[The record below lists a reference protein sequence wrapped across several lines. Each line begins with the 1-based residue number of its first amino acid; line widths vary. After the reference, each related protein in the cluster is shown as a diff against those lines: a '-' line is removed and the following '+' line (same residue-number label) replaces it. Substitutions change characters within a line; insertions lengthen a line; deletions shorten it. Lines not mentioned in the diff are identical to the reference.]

1 MKRYVIQAKRILALC
16 CIVFTTAMVFTPN
29 TTASAKTLQELQN
42 ERDALA
48 KKTKEAKAAL
58 ENAKQ
63 QQLSLQQE
71 IDAFDQVVAAASE
84 EYNKSVEDLE
94 DVSNRL
100 EQSEA
105 DLAAAT
111 EEKEKQFDVFG
122 ERIKFFYENG
132 STGYLDVIFEATSI
146 SDMLA
151 RIQYVEDIMEYDNKI
166 LSNLKE
172 AENTIKVKTAEIAEE
187 KAEVE
192 ELVEENKQK
201 KQELDEAMNEKKAKL
216 LQYQNDEAKYQEM
229 IANDEKA
236 SQQVE
241 SLINQALAEAS
252 RSSSSSDSSGYVYT
266 GGKLN
271 WPVPAKAASSSSL
284 SSGFINRNNPVSG
297 RRELHPGYD
306 IPAPYGSN
314 IVAAESGTVIY
325 SGWMSGYGNT
335 IMIDHGG
342 GLVTLY
348 GHNSSLVVSKG
359 QSVSRGQTIA
369 KCGSTGNSTG
379 NHCHFEVRVNGKA
392 VSPASYLG
400 VPNVNY

>member
-1 MKRYVIQAKRILALC
+1 MKRYVIQAKRMLAVC
-16 CIVFTTAMVFTPN
+16 CIMLTAVMVFTPN
-29 TTASAKTLQELQN
+29 TTATAKTLQQLQD

-48 KKTKEAKAAL
+48 QKTKDAKAAL

-63 QQLSLQQE
+63 QQLTLQQE
-71 IDAFDQVVAAASE
+71 IDAFDQVLSAASE
-84 EYNKSVEDLE
+84 EYDKSLEDLN
-94 DVSNRL
+94 DVSGRL

-105 DLAAAT
+105 ELEKAT

-122 ERIKFFYENG
+122 DRIKFFYENG
-132 STGYLDVIFEATSI
+132 TTGYLDVIFESKSI

-151 RIQYVEDIMEYDNKI
+151 RIQYVEDIMEYDNEI

-192 ELVEENKQK
+192 ELVKENEQK
-201 KQELDEAMNEKKAKL
+201 KQELDEIMAEKKEKL
-216 LQYQNDEAKYQEM
+216 IQYQNDEAMYEEM

-236 SQQVE
+236 SRQVE
-241 SLINQALAEAS
+241 ALINQALSAS
-252 RSSSSSDSSGYVYT
+252 SYSSSYVYT
-266 GGKLN
+266 GGQLN

-284 SSGFINRNNPVSG
+284 SSGFINRNNPISG
-297 RRELHPGYD
+297 RRELHTGYD

-314 IVAAESGTVIY
+314 IVAAEAGTVIY
-325 SGWMSGYGNT
+325 SGWMNGYGNT

-359 QSVSRGQTIA
+359 QSVTRGQVIA

-392 VSPASYLG
+392 VSPEPYLG
-400 VPNVNY
+400 VGNVSY

>member
-1 MKRYVIQAKRILALC
+1 MKRYVIQAKRMLAVC
-16 CIVFTTAMVFTPN
+16 CIMLTAAMVFTPN
-29 TTASAKTLQELQN
+29 TTATAKTLQQLQD

-48 KKTKEAKAAL
+48 QKTKDAKAAL

-63 QQLSLQQE
+63 QQLTLQQE
-71 IDAFDQVVAAASE
+71 IDAFDQVLSAASE
-84 EYNKSVEDLE
+84 EYDKSLEDLN
-94 DVSNRL
+94 DVSGRL

-105 DLAAAT
+105 ELEKAT

-122 ERIKFFYENG
+122 DRIKFFYENG
-132 STGYLDVIFEATSI
+132 TTGYLDVIFESKSI

-151 RIQYVEDIMEYDNKI
+151 RIQYVEDIMEYDNEI

-187 KAEVE
+187 KAGVE
-192 ELVEENKQK
+192 ELVKENEQK
-201 KQELDEAMNEKKAKL
+201 KQELDEIMAEKKEKL
-216 LQYQNDEAKYQEM
+216 IQYQNDEAMYEEM

-236 SQQVE
+236 SRQVE
-241 SLINQALAEAS
+241 ALINQALSAS
-252 RSSSSSDSSGYVYT
+252 SYSSSYVYT
-266 GGKLN
+266 GGQLN

-284 SSGFINRNNPVSG
+284 SSGFINRNNPISG
-297 RRELHPGYD
+297 RRELHTGYD

-314 IVAAESGTVIY
+314 IVAAEAGTVIY
-325 SGWMSGYGNT
+325 SGWMNGYGNT

-359 QSVSRGQTIA
+359 QSVTRGQVIA

-392 VSPASYLG
+392 VSPEPYLG
-400 VPNVNY
+400 VGNVSY

>member
-1 MKRYVIQAKRILALC
+1 MKRYVIQARKILAVC
-16 CIVFTTAMVFTPN
+16 CIAVMAAMVFTPE
-29 TTASAKTLQELQN
+29 TTVTAKTLQQLQN

-48 KKTKEAKAAL
+48 KKTQEAKKAL
-58 ENAKQ
+58 ENAKE

-71 IDAFDQVVAAASE
+71 IDAFDQVVAAASA
-84 EYNKSVEDLE
+84 EYNKSLDDLNE
-94 DVSNRL
+94 VSGRL

-105 DLAAAT
+105 ELAEAT
-111 EEKEKQFDVFG
+111 AEKEKQFDVFG

-132 STGYLDVIFEATSI
+132 TTGYLDVIFESNSI
-146 SDMLA
+146 PDMLA
-151 RIQYVEDIMEYDNKI
+151 RIQYVEDIMEYDNEI

-192 ELVEENKQK
+192 ELVEENKKK
-201 KQELDEAMNEKKAKL
+201 KQELDDAMAEKKEKL
-216 LQYQNDEAKYQEM
+216 LQYQNDEAMYEEM

-236 SQQVE
+236 SRQVE
-241 SLINQALAEAS
+241 ALISQALSAS
-252 RSSSSSDSSGYVYT
+252 SYSSGYVYT

-284 SSGFINRNNPVSG
+284 SSGFINRNNPISG
-297 RRELHPGYD
+297 RRELHTGYD

-314 IVAAESGTVIY
+314 IVAAEAGTVIY

-359 QSVSRGQTIA
+359 QSVTRGQTIA

-392 VSPASYLG
+392 VSPESYLG
-400 VPNVNY
+400 VGNVSY

>member
-1 MKRYVIQAKRILALC
+1 MKRYVIQAKRMLAAC
-16 CIVFTTAMVFTPN
+16 CIMLTAAMVFTPS
-29 TTASAKTLQELQN
+29 TTAKAKTLQQLQN

-63 QQLSLQQE
+63 QQLTLQQE
-71 IDAFDQVVAAASE
+71 IDAFDQVLAAASE
-84 EYNKSVEDLE
+84 EYDKSLEDLN
-94 DVSNRL
+94 DVSGRL

-105 DLAAAT
+105 ELEKAT
-111 EEKEKQFDVFG
+111 EEKEKQFGVFG
-122 ERIKFFYENG
+122 DRIKFFYENG
-132 STGYLDVIFEATSI
+132 TTGYLDVIFESKSI

-151 RIQYVEDIMEYDNKI
+151 RIQYVEDIMEYDNEI

-192 ELVEENKQK
+192 ELVKENEQK
-201 KQELDEAMNEKKAKL
+201 KQELDEIMAEKKEKL
-216 LQYQNDEAKYQEM
+216 IQYQNDEAMYEEM

-236 SQQVE
+236 SRQVE
-241 SLINQALAEAS
+241 ALINQAL
-252 RSSSSSDSSGYVYT
+252 SSSSYSSSYVYT
-266 GGKLN
+266 GGQLN

-284 SSGFINRNNPVSG
+284 SSGFINRNNPISG
-297 RRELHPGYD
+297 RRELHTGYD

-314 IVAAESGTVIY
+314 IVAAEAGTVIY
-325 SGWMSGYGNT
+325 SGWMNGYGNT

-348 GHNSSLVVSKG
+348 GHNSSLVASKG
-359 QSVSRGQTIA
+359 QSVTRGQVVA

-392 VSPASYLG
+392 VSPEPYLG
-400 VPNVNY
+400 VGNVSY

>member
-1 MKRYVIQAKRILALC
+1 MKRYVIQAKKMLAVC
-16 CIVFTTAMVFTPN
+16 CIMFTAAMVFTPN
-29 TTASAKTLQELQN
+29 TTAVAKTLQQLQN

-48 KKTKEAKAAL
+48 QKTKEAKAAL

-63 QQLSLQQE
+63 QQLTLQQE
-71 IDAFDQVVAAASE
+71 IDAFDQVVSAASE
-84 EYNKSVEDLE
+84 EYNKSLEDLNE
-94 DVSNRL
+94 VSSRL

-105 DLAAAT
+105 ELQEAT

-132 STGYLDVIFEATSI
+132 TTGYLDVIFESKSI

-151 RIQYVEDIMEYDNKI
+151 RIQYVEDIMEYDNEI

-192 ELVEENKQK
+192 ELVKENEQK
-201 KQELDEAMNEKKAKL
+201 KQELDAAMAEKKEKL
-216 LQYQNDEAKYQEM
+216 LQYQNDEAMYEEM

-236 SQQVE
+236 SRQVE
-241 SLINQALAEAS
+241 ALINQALS
-252 RSSSSSDSSGYVYT
+252 TSSYSSGYVYT
-266 GGKLN
+266 GGQLN

-284 SSGFINRNNPVSG
+284 SSGFINRNNPISG
-297 RRELHPGYD
+297 RRELHTGYD

-314 IVAAESGTVIY
+314 IVAAEAGTVIY

-359 QSVSRGQTIA
+359 RSVTRGQVIA

-379 NHCHFEVRVNGKA
+379 NHCHFEVRVNGRA
-392 VSPASYLG
+392 VSPEPYLG
-400 VPNVNY
+400 VANVNY